1 MWAGTGRQTGNL
13 WLEKSSAHVGTSGTT
28 CSNCGAHYCLQEG
41 KVGMRWRTEREV
53 VAGKGQFICGAK
65 GCSERRGLASFEVS
79 CCCSS
84 HHACF

>member
-1 MWAGTGRQTGNL
+1 MGLPGRQSAKL
-13 WLEKSSAHVGTSGTT
+13 WLGEASAHHGISGRICFS
-28 CSNCGAHYCLQEG
+28 CSAHCLQEG

-79 CCCSS
+79 SCCWWWPLL
-84 HHACF
+84 F